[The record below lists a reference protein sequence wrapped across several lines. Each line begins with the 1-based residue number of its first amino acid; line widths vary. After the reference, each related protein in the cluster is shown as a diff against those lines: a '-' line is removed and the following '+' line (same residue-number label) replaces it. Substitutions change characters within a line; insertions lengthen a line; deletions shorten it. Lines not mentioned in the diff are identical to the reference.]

1 MDKEITTEEEYND
14 FVANGD
20 WYLDTLA
27 PDYSEKLYQDMKERG
42 TLWEKLKQTFLLQES
57 I

>member
-1 MDKEITTEEEYND
+1 MDNEITTEEEYND
-14 FVANGD
+14 FVENGD

-42 TLWEKLKQTFLLQES
+42 TLWERLKQTFLLQES

>member
-1 MDKEITTEEEYND
+1 MDNEITTEEEYND
-14 FVANGD
+14 FVENGD

-42 TLWEKLKQTFLLQES
+42 TLWERLKQLFL
-57 I
+57 